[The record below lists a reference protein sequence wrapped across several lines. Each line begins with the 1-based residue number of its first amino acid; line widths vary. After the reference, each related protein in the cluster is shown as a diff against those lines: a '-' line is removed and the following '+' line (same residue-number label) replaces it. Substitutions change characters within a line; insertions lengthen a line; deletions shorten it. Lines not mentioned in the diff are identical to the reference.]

1 MGVILILGCIK
12 YKLVIRL
19 MKSYFLKSLLLC
31 LICFSQLSFAAT
43 KTYKI
48 GFLLDRKTEKTTQ
61 LLAKLQS
68 QISAVVGEDAKL
80 IYPSKS
86 TLINSYQL
94 DAARENYNRLIQSDT
109 DIIIAFGAA
118 NNEII
123 NQLKTH
129 KKPTI
134 LFGAVN
140 QELNDLD
147 VTKKTSGIKNFTYL
161 IESESYKKDL
171 QKLQQLTDFKRVGI
185 LVDKQMVDF
194 LPLDSVFTNILADL
208 NASYKIIP
216 ISNVEDVSQQL
227 DDVDAVYLAG
237 GFFFSNS
244 EVKQLAKI
252 LIDRKLPSFTLNGV
266 NQVESGIMASHF
278 AKGDIDQFFRRV
290 ALTVESY
297 IAGNPLSEMAVFIDS
312 TSQLTIN
319 FNTAGAVGV
328 PIKYSLISDTDFVG
342 DFVNVKSEKQYDLM
356 GVIKQ
361 ALSKNRGLASSK
373 LEVDLKELNVE
384 SAASEYL
391 PDLST
396 GVGVTYVDA
405 DTAAISNGLNP
416 EYSTDGNVNLSQ
428 LIFSETVNANVDI
441 QKELQKAEQENY
453 NAVEL
458 DLIFNAVNTYFTTLI
473 LKSNLQ
479 IQLQNLKLTK
489 ENLNLAK
496 QNFEAGQSSKSD
508 LLRFESQKAQNTQA
522 LVEAKN
528 QLAQS
533 IINLNQL
540 LFNPIDYEIDIAD
553 VRLGDET
560 FKNYDYDALKGI
572 LDDPSLTEPFVSYLI
587 KKAKINAPEL
597 KALAYNINATK
608 RDIKRNGARR
618 YLPTISLQAQYNR
631 NFNRS
636 GAGASPPTGGRLL
649 DDGRNVLLNFTIP
662 IFNQNK
668 FNINRQAAVVQK
680 EQLEVNKQDFEQSL
694 ASNVSSGVL
703 DLTNQISNIKL
714 SKISEQSALET
725 LDLTKLSYQAGEVN
739 IVQLIDA
746 QSNYLQ
752 SQLSQTNAIYNF
764 IISSLQL
771 ERFMGYYFLLNSEE
785 KNNQFRQEF
794 YNYLNV
800 IKNKQAT
807 NQG

>member
-1 MGVILILGCIK
+1 
-12 YKLVIRL
+12 
-19 MKSYFLKSLLLC
+19 MKSFFLKLSLLFV
-31 LICFSQLSFAAT
+31 ICFCQLSFAST

-48 GFLLDRKTEKTTQ
+48 GFLLDRKTEKTTN
-61 LLAKLQS
+61 LLAKLQN
-68 QISAVVGEDAKL
+68 QISVVVGEDAKI
-80 IYPSKS
+80 IYPSDG
-86 TLINSYQL
+86 TLVNESKLEQ
-94 DAARENYNRLIQSDT
+94 ARKNYNSLIQSDA

-123 NQLKTH
+123 SRLKTH

-140 QELNDLD
+140 RDVNALD
-147 VTKKTSGIKNFTYL
+147 VAKKTSGIKNFTYL
-161 IESESYKKDL
+161 IESESYKNDL
-171 QKLQQLTDFKRVGI
+171 QKLQQLTGFKRVGI
-185 LVDKQMVDF
+185 LVDKQVIDF
-194 LPLDSVFTNILADL
+194 LPLDSVFTSILDDL

-216 ISNVEDVSQQL
+216 MTHIEGVSPHL

-237 GFFFSNS
+237 GFFLNPD
-244 EVKQLAKI
+244 EVKQLAKM

-266 NQVESGIMASHF
+266 NQVEKGIMASHF

-290 ALTVESY
+290 ALTVEAY
-297 IAGNPLSEMAVFIDS
+297 IAGEPLSEMPVFIDS
-312 TSQLTIN
+312 NSQLTIN

-342 DFVNVKSEKQYDLM
+342 DFINVKSEKQYDLM
-356 GVIKQ
+356 AVINQ
-361 ALSKNRGLASSK
+361 ALTKNRSLASSK
-373 LEVDLKELNVE
+373 LNVALRE
-384 SAASEYL
+384 QNVKSATSDYL
-391 PDLST
+391 PDVST
-396 GVGVTYVDA
+396 GVGVTHIDS
-405 DTAAISNGLNP
+405 DTAALSNGLNP
-416 EYSTDGNVNLSQ
+416 EYSTDGNVKLSQ
-428 LIFSETVNANVDI
+428 LIYSESVNANVDI
-441 QKELQKAEQENY
+441 QKQRKKAEQENY
-453 NAVEL
+453 NAEEL

-496 QNFEAGQSSKSD
+496 QNFKAGQSSKSD
-508 LLRFESQKAQNTQA
+508 MLRFQSQKAQNTQA

-540 LFNPIDYEIDIAD
+540 LFNPIDYEIDIVD

-560 FKNYDYDALKGI
+560 FKNYNYDDLTAI
-572 LDDPSLTEPFVSYLI
+572 LDDPSLTEPFVAYLI
-587 KKAKINAPEL
+587 KKSKVNAPEL
-597 KALAYNINATK
+597 KALTYNINATK
-608 RDIKRNGARR
+608 RDIKRNGGRR

-636 GAGASPPTGGRLL
+636 GAGNTAPPGSRLL
-649 DDGRNVLLNFTIP
+649 DDGHNVLLNFTIP
-662 IFNQNK
+662 LFNQNK
-668 FNINRQAAVVQK
+668 FSINRQTALIQK
-680 EQLEVNKQDFEQSL
+680 EQLEVDKQNFEQSL
-694 ASNVSSGVL
+694 AVNVSTGVL
-703 DLTNQISNIKL
+703 DLTNQMSNIKL

-725 LDLTKLSYQAGEVN
+725 LDLTQLSYQAGDVN

-746 QSNYLQ
+746 QSNYFQ

-771 ERFMGYYFLLNSEE
+771 ERFMGYYFLLNPKE
-785 KNNQFRQEF
+785 KNIKFRQEF
-794 YNYLNV
+794 YHYLN
-800 IKNKQAT
+800 INKNKQPI